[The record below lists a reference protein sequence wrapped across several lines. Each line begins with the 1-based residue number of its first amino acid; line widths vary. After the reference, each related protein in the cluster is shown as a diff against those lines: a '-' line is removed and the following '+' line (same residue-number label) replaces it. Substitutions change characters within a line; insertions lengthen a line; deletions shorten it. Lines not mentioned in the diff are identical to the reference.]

1 MGNRSSARRRAAA
14 GGIGAA
20 LAAAVGIG
28 LLVAPGGASA
38 APELP
43 PVSPEDLVSSVL
55 TAKPGP
61 FNGTVALDNQLGLPA
76 LPGVPQAANGT
87 STARIWSGGDGKGR
101 VSLPTAQG
109 EKTYVADGTTRWS
122 YDSESRT
129 VTKTPAKQGEK
140 PGRAP
145 EAGTTGPP
153 EVATTDPAA
162 AAAKAIGEL
171 RTTSNVAVDGT
182 AEIAGRPAYQLVLDP
197 KPTERTLLREVRIAV
212 DAEKRVP
219 LQLSVLANGSS
230 EPAFQVGFTDV
241 TFGPQDASLFAFT
254 PPPGSTVR
262 DEPARPDGAEPGPG
276 AHKPGHDDKQA
287 ADRPT
292 IVGDGWDTVVVA
304 QTPKPD
310 ADKPGAN
317 EPGEQAGPDG
327 AGAPDLSQLG
337 TPVSGPWGA
346 GRQIGT
352 AVGTAIITDDGRI
365 AAGAVPAQVLTEALA
380 K

>member
-1 MGNRSSARRRAAA
+1 MGNRSSARRRWSV

-28 LLVAPGGASA
+28 LVVAPGGASA

-43 PVSPEDLVSSVL
+43 PVTPEELVSSVL

-61 FNGTVALDNQLGLPA
+61 FNGTVSVDNRLGLPA
-76 LPGVPQAANGT
+76 LPEVPQAANGT
-87 STARIWSGGDGKGR
+87 STARIWSGDGGKGR

-109 EKTYVADGTTRWS
+109 ERTYVSDGSTRWS
-122 YDSESRT
+122 YDSQSRT
-129 VTKTPAKQGEK
+129 VT
-140 PGRAP
+140 RAP
-145 EAGTTGPP
+145 AQKGERPGPP
-153 EVATTDPAA
+153 EAATADPAA
-162 AAAKAIGEL
+162 AAATAIGEL
-171 RTTSNVAVDGT
+171 RTTSTVTVEGT

-219 LQLSVLANGSS
+219 LQLSVLANGSP

-241 TFGPQDASLFAFT
+241 TFGPQDPSLFTFT
-254 PPPGSTVR
+254 PPPGSTVQ
-262 DEPARPDGAEPGPG
+262 DRPGRPDRAKPEAGAPGSGRDGAEP
-276 AHKPGHDDKQA
+276 
-287 ADRPT
+287 T
-292 IVGDGWDTVVVA
+292 TVGDGWDTVVLA
-304 QTPKPD
+304 QMPTAGRP
-310 ADKPGAN
+310 
-317 EPGEQAGPDG
+317 EPGGEGPGERGG
-327 AGAPDLSQLG
+327 ADAAAPDLSGFG
-337 TPVSGPWGA
+337 TPVSGPWGT

-380 K
+380 R